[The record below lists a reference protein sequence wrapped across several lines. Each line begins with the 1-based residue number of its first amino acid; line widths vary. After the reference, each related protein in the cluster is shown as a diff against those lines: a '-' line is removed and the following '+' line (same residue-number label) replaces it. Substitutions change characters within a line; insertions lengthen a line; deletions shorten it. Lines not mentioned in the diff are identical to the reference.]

1 MKQAVENPKCGSKTK
16 SGGFCKNPAGF
27 KTNHPGEGRCHL
39 HGGNSA
45 IKHGRYSKLSNPL
58 GIKIQ
63 EHMQDTDP
71 LDMTAELSSLKA
83 MLEIWMDKN
92 GEESMVAQAMSGAIP
107 LIDGIRKTVDT
118 IHKMQTRELLTSREM
133 EMSILELTRIIAEEV
148 KDSDTISR
156 IATRL
161 STAFDVRAEVAA
173 RIIEGD

>member
-1 MKQAVENPKCGSKTK
+1 MTVALCGAPNRAKEP
-16 SGGFCKNPAGF
+16 CKRPAGWG
-27 KTNHPGEGRCHL
+27 TAHLGEGRCKL
-39 HGGNSA
+39 HGGNA
-45 IKHGRYSKLSNPL
+45 KIKHGRYSKLSNPL

-92 GEESMVAQAMSGAIP
+92 GDESMVAQAMSGAIP

-133 EMSILELTRIIAEEV
+133 EMSIMTLIQIISEEV
-148 KDSDTISR
+148 KDSDTINR
-156 IATRL
+156 IATRIT
-161 STAFDVRAEVAA
+161 TAFDVRAEATA
-173 RIIEGD
+173 RIIEGN